1 MLFSASF
8 AAFAAFASSCSLFFT
23 AAILYRMP
31 HDQLFLLRADF
42 ADPALGPGA
51 YHCTDCARIEGLL
64 SYFPQLRTQLDV
76 TYVDF
81 PRPRAGIVALLGHAY
96 QNCPVLVVV
105 NARPEHAALLR
116 ESGDTGQRY
125 CTGADDITAYLHA
138 AYGVSAA
145 HP

>member
-1 MLFSASF
+1 
-8 AAFAAFASSCSLFFT
+8 
-23 AAILYRMP
+23 MP

-81 PRPRAGIVALLGHAY
+81 PRPRAAIVALLGEAY
-96 QNCPVLVVV
+96 QNCPVLVVL
-105 NARPEHAALLR
+105 NPRPDHAALLR

-125 CTGADDITAYLHA
+125 CTGADAITAYLHA
-138 AYGVSAA
+138 AYGVSGA

>member
-1 MLFSASF
+1 
-8 AAFAAFASSCSLFFT
+8 
-23 AAILYRMP
+23 MP
-31 HDQLFLLRADF
+31 NDQLFLLSADF

-51 YHCTDCARIEGLL
+51 YHCTGCARIEGLL

-81 PRPRAGIVALLGHAY
+81 PRPRAGIVALLGEPY
-96 QNCPVLVVV
+96 QNCPVLVVMQV
-105 NARPEHAALLR
+105 ADENAALLR
-116 ESGDTGQRY
+116 ESPDTGRRY

-138 AYGVSAA
+138 VYGVSAA

>member
-1 MLFSASF
+1 
-8 AAFAAFASSCSLFFT
+8 
-23 AAILYRMP
+23 MP

-42 ADPALGPGA
+42 ADPALGPGT

-64 SYFPQLRTQLDV
+64 SYFPTLRTQLDV
-76 TYVDF
+76 TYVDL
-81 PRPRAGIVALLGHAY
+81 PRPRAGIVALLGAAN
-96 QNCPVLVVV
+96 QNCPVLVVLR
-105 NARPEHAALLR
+105 APEDHAVLLR
-116 ESGDTGQRY
+116 ESAETGQRY